1 MPVRAVWGSPN
12 SGPRDERFARP
23 HALRRLPS
31 SDLPRWLA
39 RASLIQSRSCLTLS
53 RWQESRGNRNY
64 KAHFLKMLVYLRTTS
79 PHRRT
84 ISPNRDDWALTLG
97 LEAPDITIDK
107 TGDPDADKRARA
119 PDGGFNVRWTPG
131 DRGHVQ
137 FSSIF

>member
-1 MPVRAVWGSPN
+1 
-12 SGPRDERFARP
+12 
-23 HALRRLPS
+23 
-31 SDLPRWLA
+31 
-39 RASLIQSRSCLTLS
+39 
-53 RWQESRGNRNY
+53 
-64 KAHFLKMLVYLRTTS
+64 MLVYLRTTS

-137 FSSIF
+137 FSSIFRSIGIDGEAGSNDDVLGWGVESRKFKLRFRSRPITRSMAIRPE